1 VPAAPGGAGLTVA
14 VTGPTGEIG
23 KPFVAALERSPE
35 VARIV
40 GMARRPF
47 DPAEHGWR
55 RTEYVQGDVLDR
67 AAVDRLVAGADVV
80 VHLAFIVVRASSST
94 RDINVEGSRNVFRAT
109 VGAGAKRLVYAS
121 SVAAYGFPEAD
132 GRLTEET
139 SRRAGTS
146 AIPTRRRRPRSS
158 ASPGEITMVDL
169 ARALRPP
176 RRPRAGSGGRR
187 GGAPR
192 LPRAVPARRGEL
204 DRGGAPAGAHG
215 HRQGAPRVALAPAAR
230 RRRDAARDGRR
241 GDRYAVTSVTGTPKR
256 RWASPTTSSSR

>member
-55 RTEYVQGDVLDR
+55 RTEYVRGDVLDR

-121 SVAAYGFPEAD
+121 SVAAYGFPEDD
-132 GRLTEET
+132 GRLTENLPARGHERHPYSAQKAEVERVAGRDHDGRPRARASAT
-139 SRRAGTS
+139 APSACRVRRSTRRRASSPSCRSCPPRRAGS
-146 AIPTRRRRPRSS
+146 RRR
-158 ASPGEITMVDL
+158 
-169 ARALRPP
+169 
-176 RRPRAGSGGRR
+176 AGRC
-187 GGAPR
+187 
-192 LPRAVPARRGEL
+192 
-204 DRGGAPAGAHG
+204 
-215 HRQGAPRVALAPAAR
+215 
-230 RRRDAARDGRR
+230 
-241 GDRYAVTSVTGTPKR
+241 
-256 RWASPTTSSSR
+256 